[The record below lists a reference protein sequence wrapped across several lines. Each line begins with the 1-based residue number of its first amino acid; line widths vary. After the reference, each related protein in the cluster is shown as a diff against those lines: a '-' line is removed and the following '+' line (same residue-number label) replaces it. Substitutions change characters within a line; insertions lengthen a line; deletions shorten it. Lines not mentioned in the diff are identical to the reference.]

1 MTMPSKPK
9 PIPRGSACLSC
20 RKRKMRCDGERPSCT
35 QCAKAG
41 RSEDCDYDDQ
51 HQKSRTQVLEER
63 IVMLESKIRRLEAAA
78 SSSSSSSSYLAGQHP
93 ELAVPGMENTPMW
106 TMGDTGDQQHE
117 YFGSEFSP
125 DFTFDSGDLND
136 LQSTSTT
143 PSGLGFDYLEPF
155 PRRDP
160 QVTHVSVPT
169 AVSNETYQS
178 PVPTH
183 QDLEAIWTT
192 GVGHGLNGD
201 NHLILEAFASHTH
214 QCGFELDMNRF
225 RHPGRMAPHPSPAL
239 TNAVNLVGYYFLS
252 SPYFAEAEASMLT
265 ETIGAIATGIQH
277 SDRLVDVVSASCL
290 LAFYYYVNGQAVE
303 GYQHCFA
310 AVSLAITLGL
320 HQLCTDPRKADIDT
334 FPLKPHAQD
343 AAELRDR
350 ISTFWQVYNLD
361 RAWSVANQL
370 PIALP
375 DVRSLEIRTPW
386 PKRAQPFHEIS
397 RLFSFYPESEEK
409 PFMPALRVEAVSLYE
424 RAYRLSTTAYDKMTL
439 ASKRQ
444 ELEETLDVF
453 VSTLPSITGSEAWR
467 SQSTGPNPDLV
478 AIHAMTDAACIFL
491 HKSFTGHYDSMAER
505 CLTAAH
511 NISSAAR
518 LLKEDDYE
526 YLDPAISGCWKEL
539 GELYIYILFEDD
551 RISGRA
557 REMHLFSRE
566 LNHIIYALRKLGKVF
581 PISRQHASIL
591 EQIRAERCSRPTGKL
606 A

>member
-1 MTMPSKPK
+1 MVDF
-9 PIPRGSACLSC
+9 A
-20 RKRKMRCDGERPSCT
+20 E
-35 QCAKAG
+35 
-41 RSEDCDYDDQ
+41 
-51 HQKSRTQVLEER
+51 
-63 IVMLESKIRRLEAAA
+63 
-78 SSSSSSSSYLAGQHP
+78 
-93 ELAVPGMENTPMW
+93 
-106 TMGDTGDQQHE
+106 GDF
-117 YFGSEFSP
+117 YNS
-125 DFTFDSGDLND
+125 
-136 LQSTSTT
+136 
-143 PSGLGFDYLEPF
+143 
-155 PRRDP
+155 
-160 QVTHVSVPT
+160 
-169 AVSNETYQS
+169 
-178 PVPTH
+178 
-183 QDLEAIWTT
+183 
-192 GVGHGLNGD
+192 
-201 NHLILEAFASHTH
+201 LEAFASHTH

-386 PKRAQPFHEIS
+386 PKRAQPFVSFSIPHKFHDLVLNSFFHHAPSQHEIS

-424 RAYRLSTTAYDKMTL
+424 RAYRLST
-439 ASKRQ
+439 S
-444 ELEETLDVF
+444 ELIDF
-453 VSTLPSITGSEAWR
+453 VSIRRLPTSYI
-467 SQSTGPNPDLV
+467 SQ
-478 AIHAMTDAACIFL
+478 
-491 HKSFTGHYDSMAER
+491 
-505 CLTAAH
+505 
-511 NISSAAR
+511 
-518 LLKEDDYE
+518 
-526 YLDPAISGCWKEL
+526 
-539 GELYIYILFEDD
+539 
-551 RISGRA
+551 
-557 REMHLFSRE
+557 
-566 LNHIIYALRKLGKVF
+566 
-581 PISRQHASIL
+581 Q
-591 EQIRAERCSRPTGKL
+591 PTIK
-606 A
+606 